1 MIIDLGKDIVT
12 KVEGVITPERLQ
24 EALQA
29 GTFDRLSEYS
39 CKGINHAQ
47 LADMASKQDDEYV
60 EINNFWG
67 GAEAPVAILEEEV
80 PDGFPNS
87 MKAKTVVHNY
97 FEDETIFN
105 EETGEEETISVQ
117 KSMVLPVM
125 EDSTDEDGNPITVQ
139 VMVPM
144 LFKEYCR
151 NYRISVDGEEVLFRV
166 GYTDNHGNL
175 LHKVSDSEL
184 RAWINTFSIDKIT
197 VWKDYKDLLRSGKYN
212 QSVLI
217 SEFAKTITDAQ
228 IDGMTVAEL
237 DVLITAIERE
247 CSLDL
252 ITNGLLKAE
261 KVLIIKQTLGIDNEL

>member
-139 VMVPM
+139 VMIPK
-144 LFKEYCR
+144 LFKEYCK
-151 NYRISVDGEEVLFRV
+151 NHRISVDGEEALFRV

-175 LHKVSDSEL
+175 LHKVSNSEL
-184 RAWINTFSIDKIT
+184 RAWIAMFTIAKIS
-197 VWKDYKDLLRSGKYN
+197 VWKDYKTLIRSSKYN

-217 SEFAKTITDAQ
+217 NEFAETITDAQ
-228 IDGMTVAEL
+228 IDTMTVAEL
-237 DVLITAIERE
+237 DTLISSIEAY
-247 CSLDL
+247 CHLDL
-252 ITNGLLKAE
+252 ITSGLLKAA
-261 KVLIIKQTLGIDNEL
+261 KVILVKETLRSI